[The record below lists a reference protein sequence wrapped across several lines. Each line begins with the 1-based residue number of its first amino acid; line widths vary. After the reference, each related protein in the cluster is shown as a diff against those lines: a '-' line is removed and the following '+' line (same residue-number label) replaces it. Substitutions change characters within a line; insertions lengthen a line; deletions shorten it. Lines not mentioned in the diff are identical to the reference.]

1 MKEKGCTLDSQ
12 EIVRGDEKIFK
23 EQFKQGRSDQLIQ
36 QIRVTTPPLGLPT
49 GGNIGE
55 RSVGDIVN
63 WNPKLTLCNHEQADN
78 CIMYHCTLK
87 DKLKMALDNDI
98 LILMGHVFA
107 SVLPD
112 HACFYKPRKASLLV
126 YLRFMIILLIQLQS
140 RYQQCSYSPAVIQ

>member
-1 MKEKGCTLDSQ
+1 
-12 EIVRGDEKIFK
+12 
-23 EQFKQGRSDQLIQ
+23 
-36 QIRVTTPPLGLPT
+36 
-49 GGNIGE
+49 
-55 RSVGDIVN
+55 
-63 WNPKLTLCNHEQADN
+63 
-78 CIMYHCTLK
+78 
-87 DKLKMALDNDI
+87 MALDNDI

>member
-36 QIRVTTPPLGLPT
+36 QIRGTTPPLGLPT

-63 WNPKLTLCNHEQADN
+63 
-78 CIMYHCTLK
+78 
-87 DKLKMALDNDI
+87 
-98 LILMGHVFA
+98 
-107 SVLPD
+107 
-112 HACFYKPRKASLLV
+112 
-126 YLRFMIILLIQLQS
+126 
-140 RYQQCSYSPAVIQ
+140 